1 MSESDSAV
9 VRLSVPEINLLLLLD
24 SAGTTLHGRDGSLRW
39 ALNAEDVCD
48 LLELAVD
55 LLADWGSSSIGA
67 AAVRARA
74 ASLLGTTAAVAVD
87 GQGSSR

>member
-1 MSESDSAV
+1 MSESDSAPA
-9 VRLSVPEINLLLLLD
+9 RLSTPEINLLLLLD
-24 SAGTTLHGRDGSLRW
+24 SAGTILHGRDGSLRW

-55 LLADWGSSSIGA
+55 LIAGWGGPSMNA

-74 ASLLGTTAAVAVD
+74 ASLLGTTVAVAVG
-87 GQGSSR
+87 GQGSSW